1 MVFFKNSIVLSH
13 KISGS
18 QEVKGEDRAG
28 LQTLNPLSIRIHQGK
43 VSRAL
48 GLLTK
53 CCSHFSQFK
62 NSKMLLSKKKNQ
74 NNLFIETANLS
85 IVQMYL
91 LTSVSVA
98 LKFSPLWEN
107 MEVSS

>member
-43 VSRAL
+43 ESRAL

-62 NSKMLLSKKKNQ
+62 NSKMLLSKKISKQLVYRNSQ
-74 NNLFIETANLS
+74 SFYSSDVLANFCFCGS
-85 IVQMYL
+85 
-91 LTSVSVA
+91 
-98 LKFSPLWEN
+98 
-107 MEVSS
+107 